1 MNWVILMVNILCQ
14 WCDKPI
20 VTIGCEN
27 YEFVQACIRYEA
39 ENILIKIHVKPMI
52 CPECAV
58 KYVVNELKARKEV
71 MWK

>member
-14 WCDKPI
+14 WCGKPI
-20 VTIGCEN
+20 VTIGGES
-27 YEFVQACIRYEA
+27 

-58 KYVVNELKARKEV
+58 KYVVDELKARKEV